1 MKKPLKL
8 LLLCTAF
15 CLAVCIL
22 FRQISGKSI
31 CLSDIKTD
39 IKTENTKL
47 SKTDSGKINPVS
59 ADEDYRP
66 LAGTTVILDPGHG
79 GNDPGMV
86 LNDIY
91 EKDINLQISEKLQEF
106 LTELGCTVLTTR
118 KDDSPVSLEDRVQL
132 AEEQEAD
139 LFISI
144 HLNAV
149 DEDSVSSGIESYYN
163 DVSCPGSRQ
172 LAEAVQ
178 AAVVNETGAR
188 DRGARGDSGL
198 YVVRKTK
205 IPSCLIEAG
214 FLTSDA
220 ERPLLLSDSY
230 QTRIA
235 EGITKGI
242 LQYLSPDK

>member
-1 MKKPLKL
+1 MKKSLKL

-22 FRQISGKSI
+22 FRQISGKSAH
-31 CLSDIKTD
+31 LSDIKTG
-39 IKTENTKL
+39 IQTENTKL
-47 SKTDSGKINPVS
+47 SKTDLRKIDAVS
-59 ADEDYRP
+59 ADEDYQP
-66 LAGTTVILDPGHG
+66 LADTTIILDPGHG
-79 GNDPGMV
+79 GNDPGMA

-106 LTELGCTVLTTR
+106 LTELGCTVFSTR
-118 KDDSPVSLEDRVQL
+118 KDDSHISLEDRVQL
-132 AEEQEAD
+132 TRDREAD

-178 AAVVNETGAR
+178 TAVVNETGAR
-188 DRGARGDSGL
+188 DRGARGDSSF
-198 YVVRKTK
+198 YVVRKAK

-214 FLTSDA
+214 FLTSDT